1 MRRVVTAL
9 VLFTVAMAL
18 VACSSDSG
26 TATTPTTPTTG
37 TAVAVPA
44 GTAAATTGAKD
55 IYSPTQTVS
64 ADERFP
70 SDKSVVPSAIVTD
83 LAAGKPM
90 IVFYYDPTTKVSS
103 EQRKEIDAAM
113 KKYRGTI
120 DLFALDYTA
129 GVGST
134 VTSTSLSPEVQK
146 IELLSSALKVNT
158 TPYIVLVD
166 AAGRVV
172 YRFAGFV
179 DRTLLSREVLR
190 ATQ

>member
-1 MRRVVTAL
+1 
-9 VLFTVAMAL
+9 VA
-18 VACSSDSG
+18 
-26 TATTPTTPTTG
+26 
-37 TAVAVPA
+37 A
-44 GTAAATTGAKD
+44 G
-55 IYSPTQTVS
+55 
-64 ADERFP
+64 EMFP
-70 SDKSVVPSAIVTD
+70 NDKSVVPSAIVTD
-83 LAAGKPM
+83 LAAGKAM
-90 IVFYYDPTTKVSS
+90 LVFYYDPTTKVSA
-103 EQRKEIDAAM
+103 EQRKEVDAAM
-113 KKYRGTI
+113 KKYRGSI

-166 AAGRVV
+166 GAGRVV

-190 ATQ
+190 ATE